1 MTIYDEALASL
12 TRTWIEANFSS
23 PDSRWDGDIF
33 STVDPL
39 NPGSRTA
46 FRIFAS
52 GKVLRGATQADT
64 IIELIAARDK
74 ISREQAAAFILGR
87 DLKGLKSQRK
97 AGKVKAVVPVPEDK
111 LKDFE
116 AVARGDHAK
125 ATHGEVSKVYTY
137 RQSGGELVFVVARFT
152 KGGDVLQQPYFWG
165 EDSQWHEGYAVEAG
179 RPVYNL
185 AVVVQ
190 APLEVPILLVA
201 DERAAKTEVP
211 GYIAVTWSG
220 GHKDFTKT
228 DWSPLDGR
236 PVTIWAGRSS
246 TAAHRRF
253 PDAVVLTI
261 EGHPDDWDVADAKA
275 SGIDLGAFMES
286 CPRQGGPGSARARP
300 DEGLPFIALG
310 YDTTAY
316 YFMPR
321 KTRVVHTI
329 GVGTFRNS
337 QMMELAP
344 LSFWGPEGA
353 HGAVT
358 LIGDNGAIKQGPAQ
372 DFLIRLQHQ
381 TGWFD
386 ADLIRGA
393 GVWSDATG
401 AVLNDGR
408 QIVTMD
414 KRILS
419 YDEHKS
425 KYVYVPS
432 VSGFGAMHGAQ
443 STDEDGA
450 ALQKLFECQ
459 FFDERSQAVLLMGW
473 CLIAVFGGA
482 LKWRPHVW
490 ISGRKGSGKSYV
502 LENLVTPLCG
512 PFAHLGTAKDSEAGL
527 RRKLNSDARPVILDE
542 MELGPVSEAKI
553 KGIME
558 LARNSSSDA
567 SSGITMGGGVNGAAV
582 TFKVRSCF
590 AFASIQ
596 MPTEG
601 AAIQSR
607 VTRIELKAGVD
618 MGEKAR
624 LSRAITETGLL
635 DDPGRFRRRIFHAL
649 PRIMADIEYIR
660 STYRPLF
667 GDQRAVDQIAPLLCA
682 AWAVRSSLPI
692 SQAGPWLEKWIAELA
707 VEGKRVEEDEDA
719 FFRILLGST
728 LRTDENK
735 TRTVA
740 ELLRSA
746 ASPTGGDEA
755 ENLLER
761 NGMGIKRA
769 SLSGPARLVIAT
781 NSPKIAELFR
791 NTPYGQGYDAQL
803 RRHKLAKG
811 GNGVTVSLAGRRIRC
826 QALDWDAFKAL
837 YLDEEDEDGPPF

>member
-1 MTIYDEALASL
+1 MSSIYDEALASL
-12 TRTWIEANFSS
+12 TKTWIEANFKTPGAS
-23 PDSRWDGDIF
+23 WDGEF
-33 STVDPL
+33 YQCADPL
-39 NPGSRTA
+39 NPGSKTA
-46 FRIFAS
+46 FRIWAS
-52 GKVLRGATQADT
+52 GKVWRGVTQADT
-64 IIELIAARDK
+64 VIELIAARDK
-74 ISREQAAAFILGR
+74 ISREAAAAFILGR

-116 AVARGDHAK
+116 AVARGEHAK

-137 RQSGGELVFVVARFT
+137 RTPDNGLVFVMARFA
-152 KGGDVLQQPYFWG
+152 KGSEVTQQPYFFG
-165 EDSQWHEGYAVEAG
+165 EDNAWHEGYAVESA
-179 RPVYNL
+179 RPMYNL
-185 AVVVQ
+185 PVVAQ
-190 APLEVPILLVA
+190 APREVPILLVA

-220 GHKDFTKT
+220 GHKDFSKT

-236 PVTIWAGRSS
+236 PVTIWAGKSS

-253 PDAVVLTI
+253 PEASVLMP
-261 EGHPDDWDVADAKA
+261 EGKPDDWDVADAKA

-286 CPRQGGPGSARARP
+286 CPRQGGPGGEKARP
-300 DEGLPFIALG
+300 DDGMPFICLG
-310 YDTTAY
+310 YDTGAY

-329 GVGTFRNS
+329 GVGSFRGS
-337 QMMELAP
+337 QILELAP
-344 LSFWGPEGA
+344 LSWWGSQTM
-353 HGAVT
+353 V
-358 LIGDNGAIKQGPAQ
+358 GDAGAIKQGVAQ
-372 DFLIRLQHQ
+372 DFLIGLQHQ

-386 ADLIRGA
+386 PEAIRGA

-419 YDEHKS
+419 YDDFKS
-425 KYVYVPS
+425 QYVYVPS
-432 VSGFGAMHGAQ
+432 KTGFGAMHGAQ
-443 STDEDGA
+443 STDDDGRL
-450 ALQKLFECQ
+450 LQRLFEAQ
-459 FFDERSQAVLLMGW
+459 IFEERSQAVLLMGW
-473 CLIAVFGGA
+473 CLIAPFGGA

-490 ISGRKGSGKSYV
+490 IAGRKGSGKSHV
-502 LENLVTPLCG
+502 MENLVALLCG

-542 MELGPVSEAKI
+542 MEPSGPTSEAKI
-553 KGIME
+553 KSILE

-567 SSGITMGGGVNGAAV
+567 SSGITMGGGLNGAAV

-590 AFASIQ
+590 AFSSINV
-596 MPTEG
+596 PTEG

-607 VTRIELKAGVD
+607 VSRIELKAGID

-624 LSRAITETGLL
+624 VSKSITEGGLL

-667 GDQRAVDQIAPLLCA
+667 GDQRAVDQVAPLLAA
-682 AWAVRSSLPI
+682 AWAARSALSVRES
-692 SQAGPWLEKWIAELA
+692 GPWIEKWIAELA

-728 LRTDENK
+728 LKTDENK

-740 ELLRSA
+740 ELMRA
-746 ASPTGGDEA
+746 AADPASTGESG
-755 ENLLER
+755 LILER
-761 NGMGIKRA
+761 HGMGIKRA
-769 SLSGPARLVIAT
+769 TLAGPARLVIAT
-781 NSPKIAELFR
+781 NSAKIAELFR
-791 NTPYGQGYDAQL
+791 NTPYTQGYDAQL

-811 GNGVTVSLAGRRIRC
+811 GNGDTVTLAGRRIRC
-826 QALDWDAFKAL
+826 QSLDWDAFRAL
-837 YLDEEDEDGPPF
+837 YLDEDSDEGAPF